1 MERQGESIHDKTQIK
16 VQLANKYDKDE
27 IQMQIHLR
35 HKYWYN
41 TNTYT
46 DKTQIQVQLAT
57 DKYDKLE
64 VWGPAGPRLLACGLS
79 GRHWAQGPA

>member
-35 HKYWYN
+35 HKYWCN

-46 DKTQIQVQLAT
+46 NKTQIQVQLAT
-57 DKYDKLE
+57 DKYVKYE
-64 VWGPAGPRLLACGLS
+64 NTNQRSVA
-79 GRHWAQGPA
+79 